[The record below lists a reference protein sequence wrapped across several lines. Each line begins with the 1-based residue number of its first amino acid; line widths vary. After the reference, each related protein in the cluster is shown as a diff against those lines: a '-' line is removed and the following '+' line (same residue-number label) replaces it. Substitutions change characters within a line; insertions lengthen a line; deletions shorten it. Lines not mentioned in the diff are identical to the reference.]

1 MKTGTFFTALL
12 LMWGIYS
19 KSEAQVFKND
29 ELTITK
35 IEADT
40 WVIET
45 AENNTMYLVEGTE
58 KALLI
63 DTGNKCDSLEEIIRR
78 ITTKPLLVLLTHGHS
93 DHTGNID
100 AFNEIY
106 LHPADTVL
114 MDKNYPGKI
123 HYMNDGDVFD
133 LGGKMLEV
141 FHTPAHTPGSV
152 VLFDA
157 QTQSC
162 FSGDAFGSGLIW
174 LQLRPTAP
182 MSMYVGTC
190 TRMLK
195 AMDEKNIT
203 KLYCGH
209 YPYVKKAFTK
219 SYVSDMQKLA
229 EALINGTAPASKPY
243 DIVVSFGCPNPMI
256 TTLGEASIVYD
267 PEFIK

>member
-1 MKTGTFFTALL
+1 MKKLASLL
-12 LMWGIYS
+12 LYLLPMVNIIN
-19 KSEAQVFKND
+19 AQDFKND

-35 IEADT
+35 IEENT

-58 KALLI
+58 KAVLI
-63 DTGNKCDSLEEIIRR
+63 DTGNKCHGLEDIIRK
-78 ITTKPLLVLLTHGHS
+78 ITTKPLLVALTHGHF

-100 AFNEIY
+100 DFKDIY
-106 LHPADTVL
+106 LHVADTFL
-114 MDKNYPGKI
+114 IKNYKGTMHFI
-123 HYMNDGDVFD
+123 NDGDTFD
-133 LGGKMLEV
+133 LGGKILEV
-141 FHTPAHTPGSV
+141 FYTPAHTPGSV
-152 VLFDA
+152 VFIDK

-195 AMDEKNIT
+195 AMDGKNIT

-209 YPYVKKAFTK
+209 YPYVKKAYTK